1 MGRMVIL
8 LYAASVVAFG
18 LVIPVIRELN
28 PEFMKAANFNLEAYA
43 WSTGI
48 AWAALVWMSCQYVF
62 LSLEK
67 KSREKSDE
75 G

>member
-8 LYAASVVAFG
+8 LYAACVVAIG
-18 LVIPVIRELN
+18 LIVPVIRELN
-28 PEFMKAANFNLEAYA
+28 PEFYATGTFNIEVYS
-43 WSTGI
+43 WTTGI

-67 KSREKSDE
+67 LREKSDE